1 MDDRLKKS
9 SDPGRRDRA
18 MDDRSV
24 TERMELSDDQR
35 VEFFQKQFQDAA
47 LPTLPKVEGYHVCWL
62 TTTNSRDTIQN
73 RIRMGYEPIR
83 NADVPGWDY
92 PSLKTGEYEGFVG
105 VNEMIA
111 CKIRLDL
118 YERMMAAVHH
128 DAPRAEEERMA
139 ETARAIK
146 ERMMSGNGTEPQ
158 IYEGDGYEELRKTP
172 SRPRF
177 TG

>member
-18 MDDRSV
+18 IDDRSV
-24 TERMELSDDQR
+24 TERAELSDDLR
-35 VEFFQKQFQDAA
+35 VEYFRKQFQDAA
-47 LPTLPKVEGYHVCWL
+47 LPTIPDIPGYHVCWL
-62 TTTNSRDTIQN
+62 TTTNPRDTIQS
-73 RIRMGYEPIR
+73 RLRMGYEPIR
-83 NADVPGWDY
+83 ASDVVGWEY

-111 CKIRLDL
+111 CKIRMDL
-118 YERMMAAVHH
+118 YQRMMEAVHH

-146 ERMMSGNGTEPQ
+146 ERLMSGSGAEPQ
-158 IYEGDGYEELRKTP
+158 IYEGDGYEELRKSP

-177 TG
+177 AG